1 MIVAVDGPAASGKG
15 TLARALA
22 SRLGFAYL
30 DTGTIYRAVAARLL
44 ADGKRPADE
53 PAAVATAETL
63 AAADLERA
71 DLRTEEVTEA
81 ASIVA
86 AIPAVRRALLAFQ
99 RDFARRP
106 PAGAAGAVLDGRD
119 IGTVVCPEA
128 AAKIF
133 VTATPEVRA
142 ARRHRE
148 LLGLGRASI
157 YARVLRDMEE
167 RDRRDESRE
176 VAPTRPAEDA
186 LVLDTSA
193 LAAEEVVRP
202 GARLRPETAGRIG
215 PAVTPR
221 DAGTASRH
229 AGPHFSR
236 PLSCR
241 GGRRGARRSAA
252 AVPRSTSER
261 PPDPTGWPV

>member
-30 DTGTIYRAVAARLL
+30 DTGQIYRAVAARLL
-44 ADGKRPADE
+44 ALGRDPPDE
-53 PAAVATAETL
+53 PAAVA
-63 AAADLERA
+63 AAKALTHADLDRPG
-71 DLRTEEVTEA
+71 LREEEVAQA

-106 PAGAAGAVLDGRD
+106 PGRTPGAVLDGRD

-128 AAKIF
+128 EAKIF

-142 ARRHRE
+142 ERRHRE

-167 RDRRDESRE
+167 RDRRDESRA

-193 LAAEEVVRP
+193 LDAEEVFARALAFVRK
-202 GARLRPETAGRIG
+202 
-215 PAVTPR
+215 
-221 DAGTASRH
+221 
-229 AGPHFSR
+229 
-236 PLSCR
+236 
-241 GGRRGARRSAA
+241 RRVELGL
-252 AVPRSTSER
+252 P
-261 PPDPTGWPV
+261 

>member
-22 SRLGFAYL
+22 AALGFAYL
-30 DTGTIYRAVAARLL
+30 DTGQIYRAVAARLL
-44 ADGKRPADE
+44 ALGRDPADE
-53 PAAVATAETL
+53 PAAVAAAKAL
-63 AAADLERA
+63 VAADLDRPG
-71 DLRTEEVTEA
+71 LREEEVGQA

-99 RDFARRP
+99 RDFAKRP
-106 PAGAAGAVLDGRD
+106 PARAAGAVLDGRD

-148 LLGLGRASI
+148 LLGLGRTSI
-157 YARVLRDMEE
+157 YLRVLRDMEE

-193 LAAEEVVRP
+193 LAAEEVFARALAFVRKRQAELGLP
-202 GARLRPETAGRIG
+202 
-215 PAVTPR
+215 
-221 DAGTASRH
+221 
-229 AGPHFSR
+229 
-236 PLSCR
+236 
-241 GGRRGARRSAA
+241 
-252 AVPRSTSER
+252 
-261 PPDPTGWPV
+261 